1 VLDDTLAFTTSATI
15 ASPPSPYAITP
26 TGQRRRT
33 CVITYD
39 GVLTITPLPPLV
51 PVPSAGDVAHADSAL
66 ITATQRSVEAEAE
79 VAAATERP
87 LPRRTAVSALRSP
100 PWRAIPSV
108 SG

>member
-1 VLDDTLAFTTSATI
+1 VLGDTLAFTTSATI

-51 PVPSAGDVAHADSAL
+51 PVPSAGDVADSAL